1 MSPPVCGK
9 PPEAGWFVL
18 PGGWELGRPVPASRV
33 EAAEAAWRASTPAVR
48 DGTPGPLIGAA
59 LLLLLLLG
67 SAATVLTMRRARR
80 PSGAARTGEGAAP
93 TGEGAAPKGEGAAE
107 GATPTGEGAASTGE
121 GAATAGEG
129 VESGEIADHGGRGTP
144 TFRREGAA
152 GPTPIR
158 TRPREPAGPAIVVP
172 LRRPTPR
179 PGAVPVRLP
188 PHIAA
193 ALTRARSGEPDPDGR
208 VGPTPVRPPPAG
220 DEEPT
225 EVPPPP
231 RSAGRGKSW
240 LVDD

>member
-33 EAAEAAWRASTPAVR
+33 EAAEAAWRASTPAGR
-48 DGTPGPLIGAA
+48 DGTPDPLIGAA
-59 LLLLLLLG
+59 FLLLLLLG

-80 PSGAARTGEGAAP
+80 PSGAARTGEGAAS
-93 TGEGAAPKGEGAAE
+93 TGEGAA
-107 GATPTGEGAASTGE
+107 PTGEGAASHGVHGGATGE
-121 GAATAGEG
+121 GAGTAGEG
-129 VESGEIADHGGRGTP
+129 VASGEIADHGERPTP
-144 TFRREGAA
+144 TFRRGGAA

-179 PGAVPVRLP
+179 PDAVPVRLP
-188 PHIAA
+188 PHIAD
-193 ALTRARSGEPDPDGR
+193 ALTRARSGEPGPAGR
-208 VGPTPVRPPPAG
+208 VGPTPVGPPPAG

-225 EVPPPP
+225 DMPPPP